1 MTIRV
6 SCDVCLW
13 LVMCFFFEGFGD
25 HRDLHVLTHSF
36 PTRRSSDL
44 LVGDVIVFRQQL
56 SRNVERDA
64 VRAVCGNGLRKAR
77 GNLRQRIVPT
87 RTLPELRTTFGVA
100 ALRMEQACLRP
111 QGFGQRAALHA
122 QTAGI
127 GRVRSEE
134 HTSELQSLMR
144 ITYAV

>member
-1 MTIRV
+1 IA
-6 SCDVCLW
+6 
-13 LVMCFFFEGFGD
+13 
-25 HRDLHVLTHSF
+25 LHQ
-36 PTRRSSDL
+36 

-100 ALRMEQACLRP
+100 ALRMEQ
-111 QGFGQRAALHA
+111 
-122 QTAGI
+122 
-127 GRVRSEE
+127 RSEE

-144 ITYAV
+144 ISYAVFCLKKKTQHTNQIQ

>member
-1 MTIRV
+1 MA
-6 SCDVCLW
+6 
-13 LVMCFFFEGFGD
+13 
-25 HRDLHVLTHSF
+25 LHQ
-36 PTRRSSDL
+36 

-100 ALRMEQACLRP
+100 ALRMEQAYLRP
-111 QGFGQRAALHA
+111 HGFGQRAALYAHTAALARVLNVHTDSDHVYSNLPHA
-122 QTAGI
+122 
-127 GRVRSEE
+127 
-134 HTSELQSLMR
+134 
-144 ITYAV
+144 